1 MYTIYT
7 RNGCGYCEQVKTVLS
22 GIGES
27 YTEMK
32 LDTHFTRDQF
42 VEQFGAG
49 STFPRVFKDGALL
62 GGCNETIVY
71 LRNQGLV

>member
-1 MYTIYT
+1 MYLIYT
-7 RNGCGYCEQVKTVLS
+7 RDGCPYCDKVKSVLS
-22 GIGES
+22 AIGES

-32 LDTHFTRDQF
+32 LNSQFTREQF
-42 VEQFGAG
+42 VEQFGHG

-71 LRNQGLV
+71 LRSNGLV